1 MPSTRPRTTPPPAE
15 AERDVTTPRGFR
27 DRADDSLLTL
37 VGEIPELIRNL
48 VIAEID
54 AAKAWLGRTA
64 KDGGWGAVW
73 VFAALFVLFWSVPV
87 LGTFVIAGLSSWW
100 PVWLSALVVFFAMLI
115 ITAVLALLG
124 ILRFKRI
131 GQRQNPVQSIA
142 QDVKE
147 VRDEL

>member
-1 MPSTRPRTTPPPAE
+1 VETRR
-15 AERDVTTPRGFR
+15 RGFR

-37 VGEIPELIRNL
+37 LGEVPELIRNL
-48 VIAEID
+48 VIAEVE
-54 AAKAWLGRTA
+54 AAKKWLARTA
-64 KDGGWGAVW
+64 KDGGWGALW

-115 ITAVLALLG
+115 VTAVLAWLG
-124 ILRFKRI
+124 VLRFRKI
-131 GQRQNPVQSIA
+131 GERQNPVQSIA